1 MNRGIKA
8 RVIKVPKEPL
18 IKSWMNILSPQFP
31 IAEKASTCNSPA
43 ITSAYRLALENPESQ
58 SVSPRAVRH
67 GCRVNEPKDGLNQRL
82 PKKIVKTI
90 LSGFVFFVSINV
102 HAASA
107 QQNYAQRADVKSFI
121 SEMVEQHGFDR
132 AYLEEKFAS
141 AKRLDNVLE
150 SIAKPAEKELTW
162 KQYRPIFVTDKRS
175 SKGRKFIKKHQ
186 ATLLRAE
193 KKYGVPVEI
202 ITAIIGVES
211 YYGKHTGKYTI
222 FDSLT
227 TLGFDYP
234 KRSKFFRSELKQFLL
249 LSKEENIDVDEM
261 TGSYAGAM
269 GMPQFI
275 SSSYRRYAVDFDG
288 DGKRDLWN
296 SIEDVI
302 GSVANY
308 FSEHGWKSGA
318 SVTHPVTVTD
328 KSIVREE
335 NTLKPYVTI
344 SQLKKQGVK
353 VDAVLDKRL
362 DDKQLVSLLKLEG
375 RRGEEYWLGLK
386 NFYVITR
393 YNHSELYAMAVF
405 QLSEKLND

>member
-1 MNRGIKA
+1 MMIDMNFIKI
-8 RVIKVPKEPL
+8 RVSQKVLKIILFVIASGSL
-18 IKSWMNILSPQFP
+18 ISTQ
-31 IAEKASTCNSPA
+31 AVAS
-43 ITSAYRLALENPESQ
+43 
-58 SVSPRAVRH
+58 V
-67 GCRVNEPKDGLNQRL
+67 
-82 PKKIVKTI
+82 
-90 LSGFVFFVSINV
+90 
-102 HAASA
+102 
-107 QQNYAQRADVKSFI
+107 NYAQREDVKQFI
-121 SEMVEQHGFDR
+121 DEMVEQHQFDR
-132 AYLEEKFAS
+132 AYLEQKFAT

-162 KQYRPIFVTDKRS
+162 KQYRPIFVTSKRTT
-175 SKGRKFIKKHQ
+175 KGKVFIHQ
-186 ATLLRAE
+186 HRETLDRAE

-202 ITAIIGVES
+202 IAAIIGVES

-234 KRSKFFRSELKQFLL
+234 KRSKFFKSELKQFLL

-296 SIEDVI
+296 SVPDVI

-308 FSEHGWKSGA
+308 FSEHGWQTGDTVAHQALVKNT
-318 SVTHPVTVTD
+318 SVV
-328 KSIVREE
+328 KGE
-335 NTLKPYVTI
+335 NKLKPYESVA
-344 SQLKKQGVK
+344 QFKQQGVTMK
-353 VDAVLDKRL
+353 QNPKAGFDE
-362 DDKQLVSLLKLEG
+362 KQLATLLKLEG
-375 RRGEEYWLGLK
+375 KKGDEYWLGLK

-393 YNHSELYAMAVF
+393 YNHNEMYAMAVF
-405 QLSEKLND
+405 QLSEKLKN

>member
-1 MNRGIKA
+1 MMIDMNYIKI
-8 RVIKVPKEPL
+8 RVSQKVLKIILFVIASGSL
-18 IKSWMNILSPQFP
+18 ISTQ
-31 IAEKASTCNSPA
+31 AVAS
-43 ITSAYRLALENPESQ
+43 
-58 SVSPRAVRH
+58 V
-67 GCRVNEPKDGLNQRL
+67 
-82 PKKIVKTI
+82 
-90 LSGFVFFVSINV
+90 
-102 HAASA
+102 
-107 QQNYAQRADVKSFI
+107 NYAQREDVKQFI
-121 SEMVEQHGFDR
+121 DEMVEQHQFDR
-132 AYLEEKFAS
+132 AYLEQKFAT

-162 KQYRPIFVTDKRS
+162 KQYRPIFVTSKRTT
-175 SKGRKFIKKHQ
+175 KGKVFMQKHRE
-186 ATLLRAE
+186 TLARAE

-202 ITAIIGVES
+202 IAAIIGVES

-234 KRSKFFRSELKQFLL
+234 KRSKFFKSELKQFLL

-296 SIEDVI
+296 SVPDVI

-308 FSEHGWKSGA
+308 FSEHGWQTGDTVAHQALVKNT
-318 SVTHPVTVTD
+318 SVV
-328 KSIVREE
+328 KGE
-335 NTLKPYVTI
+335 NKLKPYESVA
-344 SQLKKQGVK
+344 QFKQQGVTMK
-353 VDAVLDKRL
+353 QNPKAGF
-362 DDKQLVSLLKLEG
+362 DDKQLATLLKLEG
-375 RRGEEYWLGLK
+375 KKGDEYWLGLK

-393 YNHSELYAMAVF
+393 YNHNEMYAMAVF
-405 QLSEKLND
+405 QLSEKLNN